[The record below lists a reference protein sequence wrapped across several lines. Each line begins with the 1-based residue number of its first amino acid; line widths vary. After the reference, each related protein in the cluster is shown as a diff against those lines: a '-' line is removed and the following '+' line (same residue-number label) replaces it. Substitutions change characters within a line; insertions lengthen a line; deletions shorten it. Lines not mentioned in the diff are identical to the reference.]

1 VSTVARLLLDKVEQR
16 PDLRLGVSGDLVR
29 LDEAMRT
36 ALAGAELLADAGLR
50 PGSRIAVT
58 AGTSTDQLVFWM
70 ACQLAG
76 VEVAMVNPSY
86 PDELLG
92 EMFGQLRPDAV
103 AASGPQDLGPHSRGD
118 RPVWSYGGLR
128 TGTLT
133 RDGEALAVRTASGRD
148 PVGLSLDPL
157 AVAGYQHTS
166 GTTGLPKFCAQSHTY
181 FRALGRFIADVL
193 CIGPDDK
200 IYAPLPSF
208 HINPFGYG
216 FLGGLTGAADVVMA
230 TRFSATDFWP
240 TVRDEGITVMFLH
253 APPVEILK
261 KRTDPKG
268 AEGHAVRAMFFTD
281 VEFLDRY
288 GIGVGLS
295 GYGSTEAAGLCHT
308 WTWRRGESPDV
319 PEGTSRVGG
328 TVRHDVEARVDAD
341 GQILVRGRAP
351 GILFSGYRGADGLAA
366 ATDADGWFAT
376 GDLGRIDEEGR
387 LVFLE
392 RMAESIRVKGEF
404 VPIGHV
410 EQVHARLV
418 ELHDVAVWKRPGPL
432 DGDEVVLYA
441 VCETV
446 PAEALR
452 AVAADL
458 PAFMR
463 PAAVARVSELPR
475 DAAAGKVQRRRL
487 GDLPVLEWV
496 EL

>member
-103 AASGPQDLGPHSRGD
+103 AASGPQDLGRHSRGD

-308 WTWRRGESPDV
+308 GPGAVGRARTCRRGPVAWAARSDTTSRRASTPTGRSWCAAALPASCSAATGVPTGSPRR
-319 PEGTSRVGG
+319 PTRTGGSPPGTSAGSMR
-328 TVRHDVEARVDAD
+328 R
-341 GQILVRGRAP
+341 
-351 GILFSGYRGADGLAA
+351 
-366 ATDADGWFAT
+366 DGWSSSSGWPSRSA
-376 GDLGRIDEEGR
+376 
-387 LVFLE
+387 
-392 RMAESIRVKGEF
+392 
-404 VPIGHV
+404 
-410 EQVHARLV
+410 
-418 ELHDVAVWKRPGPL
+418 
-432 DGDEVVLYA
+432 
-441 VCETV
+441 
-446 PAEALR
+446 
-452 AVAADL
+452 
-458 PAFMR
+458 
-463 PAAVARVSELPR
+463 
-475 DAAAGKVQRRRL
+475 
-487 GDLPVLEWV
+487 
-496 EL
+496 